1 MPVMIL
7 TQVSRDLKRRGK
19 KVKKKMFSFLNIDNF
34 VSIPRFEIKGLK
46 QNHIVDEGLHKERQS
61 NNIL

>member
-1 MPVMIL
+1 
-7 TQVSRDLKRRGK
+7 
-19 KVKKKMFSFLNIDNF
+19 MFSFLNIDNF